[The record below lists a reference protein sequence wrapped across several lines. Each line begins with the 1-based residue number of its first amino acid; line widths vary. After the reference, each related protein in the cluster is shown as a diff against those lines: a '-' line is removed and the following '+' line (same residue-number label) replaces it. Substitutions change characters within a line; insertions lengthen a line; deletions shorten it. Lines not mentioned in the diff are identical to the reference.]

1 MIVYFLVLTFG
12 LSGYGG
18 PQPQPVTIPQT
29 YQTKEAC
36 EAAGIEA
43 LSGWASRIPKE
54 YRGWEKAN
62 NFTCVPWNQE
72 GD

>member
-1 MIVYFLVLTFG
+1 MIVYFLVLTFFT
-12 LSGYGG
+12 SGYNSA
-18 PQPQPVTIPQT
+18 PITAVTIPQT
-29 YQTKEAC
+29 YQSKEAC

-43 LSGWASRIPKE
+43 AKDYLG
-54 YRGWEKAN
+54 RGRQYATV